1 MPSNTGGR
9 SRLRRAMRGVC
20 LAAGMFLLAAS
31 AGITQENPTG
41 VTVSSTA
48 GVPGAEASTPVY
60 LAAAS
65 GVLPGALRLTLSFPS
80 DLLAFRKVE
89 SDFTD
94 ALGFL
99 IETTQRT
106 KDDGKTTVVELD
118 IRYKDPAKDKVLPD
132 GPIVRVT
139 FGIAEAAKM
148 NTEIPVQASAVVM
161 TAGKEPMPISPVK
174 AYDGKVEVTGEAVF
188 ACFFYMH

>member
-1 MPSNTGGR
+1 MVAR
-9 SRLRRAMRGVC
+9 STR
-20 LAAGMFLLAAS
+20 AAGLVASMLLLAA
-31 AGITQENPTG
+31 ATGVTQENPTG

-60 LAAAS
+60 LASAS
-65 GVLPGALRLTLSFPS
+65 GVLPGAMTLTLSFPS
-80 DLLAFRKVE
+80 DLLTFKKVE

-94 ALGFL
+94 AFGFL
-99 IETTQRT
+99 ITTTQKT
-106 KDDGKTTVVELD
+106 KDDGRTTVVEFD
-118 IRYKDPAKDKVLPD
+118 IRYKEPAKDKVLPD

-139 FGIAEAAKM
+139 FGIAQTATM
-148 NTEIPVQASAVVM
+148 NTEIPVQASAVVL
-161 TAGKEPMPISPVK
+161 TAGKEPMPVSPVK